1 MQRRNVQQ
9 VQFSFSATG
18 NNTVIANP
26 SKTAFMAIWGF
37 SAVISAA
44 SNITFFNGPNALSGA
59 QAMQI
64 DGSYSFQDNG
74 HQPIFLIDPGQSF
87 IVNQSGT
94 AQIGGWVTYSN

>member
-9 VQFSFSATG
+9 ATFNFSATG

-26 SKTAFMAIWGF
+26 STTAFMAIWGF

-44 SNITFFNGPNALSGA
+44 SNITFFNGAHALSGA

-64 DGSYSFQDNG
+64 DGSYSWPDNG
-74 HQPIFLIDPGQSF
+74 MAPLFLIDPGASF
-87 IVNQSGT
+87 IVNQSGS